1 MYRAVHLS
9 VPNVIAQFKTVYR
22 DSDGVMI
29 DSRTYNV
36 DLNTGTTID
45 WDVSLQVSS
54 PGPSTLVPPGWYVA
68 LDTEAL
74 SHTLLAGL
82 DINPLDGWDVTKLGW
97 MKAGRKEDVV
107 TAGLDQLSQ
116 S

>member
-1 MYRAVHLS
+1 MQ
-9 VPNVIAQFKTVYR
+9 VI
-22 DSDGVMI
+22 I

-54 PGPSTLVPPGWYVA
+54 PGPTTLVPPGWYVTM
-68 LDTEAL
+68 DPETVSQ

-82 DINPLDGWDVTKLGW
+82 PVNDLDGWDVTRLGW
-97 MKAGRKEDVV
+97 MKAGAGRDDLV
-107 TAGLDQLSQ
+107 TSSLEMLVSVNIPLHN

>member
-22 DSDGVMI
+22 DSEGMMI

-45 WDVSLQVSS
+45 WDVSLQVCM
-54 PGPSTLVPPGWYVA
+54 GKGNLFEVLHTCFWYF
-68 LDTEAL
+68 
-74 SHTLLAGL
+74 
-82 DINPLDGWDVTKLGW
+82 
-97 MKAGRKEDVV
+97 
-107 TAGLDQLSQ
+107 
-116 S
+116 

>member
-22 DSDGVMI
+22 DSDGMMI

-45 WDVSLQVSS
+45 WDVSLQVSRS
-54 PGPSTLVPPGWYVA
+54 SYMYFVPHISKVIFWY
-68 LDTEAL
+68 
-74 SHTLLAGL
+74 SF
-82 DINPLDGWDVTKLGW
+82 
-97 MKAGRKEDVV
+97 
-107 TAGLDQLSQ
+107 
-116 S
+116 

>member
-22 DSDGVMI
+22 DSDGMMI

-45 WDVSLQVSS
+45 WDVSLQVSMS
-54 PGPSTLVPPGWYVA
+54 IFCVRKSFFLPT
-68 LDTEAL
+68 T
-74 SHTLLAGL
+74 
-82 DINPLDGWDVTKLGW
+82 NFQFQKL
-97 MKAGRKEDVV
+97 KKDE
-107 TAGLDQLSQ
+107 L
-116 S
+116 

>member
-45 WDVSLQVSS
+45 WDVSLQV
-54 PGPSTLVPPGWYVA
+54 
-68 LDTEAL
+68 
-74 SHTLLAGL
+74 
-82 DINPLDGWDVTKLGW
+82 
-97 MKAGRKEDVV
+97 
-107 TAGLDQLSQ
+107 
-116 S
+116 